1 MYPTGSR
8 PGQFYRLAKMHKLKD
23 GERVNELP
31 FRPIVSN
38 IGTASY
44 EIAKHLVQLLSPL
57 VKSEFTVSSTNKL
70 LNILEKQV
78 VPEDCELLPFDVTS
92 LFTNVSL
99 KFTIDVILG
108 KVYDEKMIHTNIP
121 RKELKELLLLCTKN
135 VHFGFNNKLYQQ
147 LDEVAMGSLL
157 GPVIAGI
164 FMVEFKTTI
173 VLTLS
178 HYLSLYVLSKR
189 DIVVLFWR

>member
-1 MYPTGSR
+1 
-8 PGQFYRLAKMHKLKD
+8 MHKLKD

-78 VPEDCELLPFDVTS
+78 VPEDCELL
-92 LFTNVSL
+92 LFTNVPL

-157 GPVIAGI
+157 GPVITGI

-189 DIVVLFWR
+189 DIVVLFWW